1 MRASLFSASVL
12 ALVGALGSCTPGARL
27 CDLSEGPCAADFDD
41 GARMELTLSPRPIPQ
56 LSPFEIEARFVGSV
70 AEPRVT
76 IVGSSMEEEPTRVSL
91 TPQGDRFAGRVL
103 LPACTT
109 QGMTWEARVDARING
124 VARTAA
130 FRFDTKRVPGDAAPS
145 VAGVNNGVRRL
156 VGGAP
161 VEGALDTAS
170 GPFSLLALRGKV
182 LLVTFGYTFCP
193 DVCPTT
199 LQHTAHAL
207 KQLTPDELSRVV
219 PLFISV
225 DPARDTPA
233 RLGDYVRFFHPSIVG
248 ATGSR
253 EALAQVAEAFR
264 ARWQLQ
270 EPAAG
275 APKDSYAVDHSAFTA
290 VVAPDG
296 HIVTELPYGSP
307 SSLITAELRRVLSG
321 KESP

>member
-145 VAGVNNGVRRL
+145 VAGVDNGVRRL

-170 GPFSLLALRGKV
+170 GPFSLLTLHGKI
-182 LLVTFGYTFCP
+182 LLVTFGYTHCP
-193 DVCPTT
+193 DICPVTVQAIGDT
-199 LQHTAHAL
+199 LE
-207 KQLTPDELSRVV
+207 QLGPAADQVAGIFV
-219 PLFISV
+219 SV
-225 DPARDTPA
+225 DPQRDTPA
-233 RLGDYVRFFHPSIVG
+233 ALKDHVQSVSPRIV
-248 ATGSR
+248 ALTGSP
-253 EALAQVAEAFR
+253 AQIAAAAR
-264 ARWQLQ
+264 AYRVYYRINGDPSRDQH
-270 EPAAG
+270 
-275 APKDSYAVDHSAFTA
+275 YAVDHTALLYLMDRDGRFVTHFTHQTPA
-290 VVAPDG
+290 ATMVAA
-296 HIVTELPYGSP
+296 I
-307 SSLITAELRRVLSG
+307 RRVL
-321 KESP
+321 